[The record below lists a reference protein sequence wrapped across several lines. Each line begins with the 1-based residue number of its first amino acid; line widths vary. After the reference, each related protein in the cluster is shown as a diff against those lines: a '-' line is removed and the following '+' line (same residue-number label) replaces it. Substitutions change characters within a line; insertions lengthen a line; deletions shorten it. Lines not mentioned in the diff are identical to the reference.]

1 MAVGARFD
9 SSKVSAYATLVE
21 SWNGTSWSVQNSPN
35 PGSSFN
41 WLEGVSCVS
50 PVMCTAVGYAANS
63 SGAYRTLIESW
74 DGTSWS
80 VVHSPNPGP
89 ANSQNY
95 LNGVSC
101 TSAVAC
107 TAVGYRYNGVFKTL
121 IESWNG
127 TSWSVVPSPNPSP
140 GPNAN
145 DSLYRVSCT
154 SATACMAVGNRH
166 TSVYKT
172 LVESWNGTS
181 WSVVHTP
188 NRGATSNILENISC
202 LAATECLA
210 AGVHY
215 PQDPSIGR
223 TLVESWNGTSWSLMP
238 SPNPDSSGDVLVG
251 LSCSSLTACTA
262 TGYRGSNG
270 VYSTLIESWDG
281 TSWSVVPSRN
291 RGTISSALSGVS
303 CLSAT
308 ACTAVGNHY
317 DHGGSSD
324 IARTLIESGAAGPGI
339 SAPTR

>member
-1 MAVGARFD
+1 MALPCRDCPAISVREMAVSGLRSRVAPESGILASARSSVGLDRPTQRRWLAGRMLSAGALMTGLILVGTAVLASAQTLRWSVVPSPNRAGDNYLQDVSCASTTACMAVGARFD

-21 SWNGTSWSVQNSPN
+21 SWNGTSWSVENSPN

-127 TSWSVVPSPNPSP
+127 TSWSVVPSPTGEPSP
-140 GPNAN
+140 VPSVGCH
-145 DSLYRVSCT
+145 VSRRQPAPP
-154 SATACMAVGNRH
+154 SATTTTTAV
-166 TSVYKT
+166 
-172 LVESWNGTS
+172 
-181 WSVVHTP
+181 
-188 NRGATSNILENISC
+188 
-202 LAATECLA
+202 AAT
-210 AGVHY
+210 
-215 PQDPSIGR
+215 
-223 TLVESWNGTSWSLMP
+223 
-238 SPNPDSSGDVLVG
+238 
-251 LSCSSLTACTA
+251 
-262 TGYRGSNG
+262 
-270 VYSTLIESWDG
+270 
-281 TSWSVVPSRN
+281 
-291 RGTISSALSGVS
+291 
-303 CLSAT
+303 
-308 ACTAVGNHY
+308 
-317 DHGGSSD
+317 
-324 IARTLIESGAAGPGI
+324 
-339 SAPTR
+339 